1 MMLRPAH
8 RQKGAGMIE
17 VLITV
22 LILGTSL
29 LALGALQNRALHFNH
44 SAYLR
49 SQANVLAYD
58 ILDRM
63 RVNRGQLASYER
75 DLTDDVPDS
84 PSNLPGEDLEEWLT
98 AVDTTLPGGQ
108 GAIECDADNL
118 CTVTLRWVE
127 RDSPPEAPADGEGGG
142 GEGAAEEPTQETTT
156 FTYSTRI

>member
-1 MMLRPAH
+1 MTLRPTH

-63 RVNRGQLASYER
+63 RINRGQLASYEIE
-75 DLTDDVPDS
+75 LSGTDDAPES
-84 PSNLPGEDLEEWLT
+84 PSNLPERDLSEWLT
-98 AVDTTLPGGQ
+98 AVDTTLPGGE

-118 CTVTLRWVE
+118 CTVTLRWVD
-127 RDSPPEAPADGEGGG
+127 RDSPPEAPEEGGG
-142 GEGAAEEPTQETTT
+142 EEGEPEEETTT